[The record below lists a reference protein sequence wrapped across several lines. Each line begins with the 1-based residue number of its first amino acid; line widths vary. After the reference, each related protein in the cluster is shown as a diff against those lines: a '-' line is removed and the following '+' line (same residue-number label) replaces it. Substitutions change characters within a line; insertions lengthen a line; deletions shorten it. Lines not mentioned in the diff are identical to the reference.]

1 MGATSIA
8 FSVFKGLFLTELH
21 MRLGHETLLE
31 AKYRMKRQGK
41 LMGLIVQKFGGTS
54 VGNVERIRNAASRTA
69 EELQNGNNVVV
80 VVSAM
85 GKTTDHLVD
94 MANDIS
100 SAPSKREMDMLLTT
114 GEQITIAL
122 FSMALAQN
130 GIDAVSYTGWQA
142 GIKTEPVHGNARI
155 VDIEMDRIARDL
167 ESGKVVIV
175 AGFQGVTDEGEITTL
190 GRGGS
195 DTTAVALAAALKA
208 DKCDIYT
215 DVTGVFTTDPRYV
228 KSARKLLSVSYDE
241 MLELANLGAGVL
253 HPRAV
258 EFAKN
263 YGLPLEVR
271 SSMEKERGTIIEEE
285 NEMEQNLI
293 VRGVAFEDQIT
304 RVSVLGVSTSLKGLS
319 TIFTTLAQNHI
330 NVDIIVQS
338 RTEAG
343 LANISFSIKSN
354 DLPEALD
361 VLERNKETLNYQAVE
376 SETGLAKVS
385 IVGSGMV
392 SNPGVAAK
400 MFEVL
405 EGHGIQVKMVS
416 TSEIKVSTVVDE
428 KQMVNAVE
436 SLHEAFELYSEAVK
450 TN

>member
-1 MGATSIA
+1 M
-8 FSVFKGLFLTELH
+8 KLFL
-21 MRLGHETLLE
+21 E
-31 AKYRMKRQGK
+31 AEKIERKGRGK
-41 LMGLIVQKFGGTS
+41 EIMGLIVQKFGGTS
-54 VGNVERIRNAASRTA
+54 VGSVEKIKNAASRTA

-94 MANDIS
+94 MANEIS
-100 SAPSKREMDMLLTT
+100 TAPSKREMDMLLTT

-122 FSMALAQN
+122 YSMALSQM
-130 GIDAVSYTGWQA
+130 GIEAVSYTGWQA
-142 GIKTEPVHGNARI
+142 GIKTEAVHSNARI
-155 VDIEMDRIARDL
+155 LDIETDRIAGDL
-167 ESGKVVIV
+167 KDGRVVIV
-175 AGFQGVTDEGEITTL
+175 AGFQGVTDDGQITTL

-263 YGLPLEVR
+263 YGLPIEVR
-271 SSMEKERGTIIEEE
+271 SSMERERGTIIEEE
-285 NEMEQNLI
+285 IGMEQNLV

-319 TIFTTLAQNHI
+319 TIFTTLAQHHI

-338 RTEAG
+338 RTEANT
-343 LANISFSIKSN
+343 ANISFSIKSN
-354 DLPEALD
+354 DLAETLD
-361 VLERNKETLNYQAVE
+361 VLESNKEVLNYKEIE

-405 EGHGIQVKMVS
+405 EGNGIQVKMVS
-416 TSEIKVSTVVDE
+416 TSEIKVSTVLE
-428 KQMVNAVE
+428 EQQMVHAVE
-436 SLHEAFELYSEAVK
+436 ALHEAFELYSESVK
-450 TN
+450 TK